1 MPYGNMVHI
10 VDNKDSKVDKAGT
23 EIFQSS
29 HYFEDEFYLPQ
40 FDEFGKPYPPPEA
53 VYDYYD
59 ETYYYELVETK
70 PIDAYSLVEPE
81 LYVERQKRKQLINE
95 LTNLINY

>member
-1 MPYGNMVHI
+1 
-10 VDNKDSKVDKAGT
+10 
-23 EIFQSS
+23 
-29 HYFEDEFYLPQ
+29 
-40 FDEFGKPYPPPEA
+40 